1 MMASRW
7 RQYATDTGLSRVAS
21 TSCNPSIEREWALR
35 ESGGLAAE
43 TGRVVMGLVP
53 EGKAQGVKQINV
65 TT

>member
-1 MMASRW
+1 M
-7 RQYATDTGLSRVAS
+7 AS